1 MRLLLLPL
9 ILQLLLLM
17 QLHWLPRLLLL
28 REHLRLKLLL
38 QLLLRL
44 LVRGKHQRRLQLLQ
58 LLLLS
63 QTGEILELSRPEK
76 PV

>member
-1 MRLLLLPL
+1 MKP
-9 ILQLLLLM
+9 
-17 QLHWLPRLLLL
+17 HLLL
-28 REHLRLKLLL
+28 RLPLLRKHLRLKLLL

-63 QTGEILELSRPEK
+63 QTGEIL
-76 PV
+76 